1 MFPSIDQKRRATRE
15 VSMNHIMQGLIHS
28 ARKFSAKQETKLMY
42 EERKMIIDMG
52 LKESGKD

>member
-1 MFPSIDQKRRATRE
+1 
-15 VSMNHIMQGLIHS
+15 MNHIMQGLIHS